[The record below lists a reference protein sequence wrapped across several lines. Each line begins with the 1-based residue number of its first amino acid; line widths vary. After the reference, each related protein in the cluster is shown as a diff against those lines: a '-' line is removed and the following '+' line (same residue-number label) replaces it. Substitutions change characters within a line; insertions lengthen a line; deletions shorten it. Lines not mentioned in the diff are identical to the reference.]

1 MLDASSYNN
10 QYQDIMII
18 IVLSFLELSSM
29 IKSNVVNDLSNN
41 MTSNTS
47 IVENS
52 ESSISNYYESSNK
65 KYSSIDQ
72 FITSNDEQKI
82 H

>member
-1 MLDASSYNN
+1 
-10 QYQDIMII
+10 
-18 IVLSFLELSSM
+18 
-29 IKSNVVNDLSNN
+29 

-47 IVENS
+47 VVENS

-72 FITSNDEQKI
+72 FITSNDEQKFTNI
-82 H
+82 YVIAVVL

>member
-1 MLDASSYNN
+1 
-10 QYQDIMII
+10 
-18 IVLSFLELSSM
+18 
-29 IKSNVVNDLSNN
+29 

-47 IVENS
+47 VVENS

-72 FITSNDEQKI
+72 FITSNDEQKNSLI
-82 H
+82 YM